1 MREKSESTAKIKKIA
16 EEVFARHGRYPVVL
30 RSDNEPALNTRKL
43 DDYLAT
49 KGGGRQNSEAYDA
62 RSNGLI
68 ERHIGTTF
76 DGILTNLA
84 GVGLPMEFWCFA
96 AEAFVTE
103 STKVLP
109 GLTLSGRGKLGF
121 RVLYWSRLLCASN

>member
-1 MREKSESTAKIKKIA
+1 MASRPGEIISVDIKSPGTKSLRGYQHYLLAIDWYSRHLWLEPMREKSESTAKIKKIA

-49 KGGGRQNSEAYDA
+49 KGGSRQNSEAYDA

-84 GVGLPMEFWCFA
+84 GVG
-96 AEAFVTE
+96 
-103 STKVLP
+103 
-109 GLTLSGRGKLGF
+109 
-121 RVLYWSRLLCASN
+121 